1 MMGKGAYLK
10 RILAKMSIKPK
21 VKKEIEGT
29 TPPSVFIG
37 SANYPYV
44 YAGPMLTEVEK
55 SALFDYPEK
64 WVGLSQQKIIEFRMN
79 LIRGKRRVKVD
90 KVDRY
95 VEMLQEAVLSARE
108 VDSEAAFKSI
118 SQRAV
123 VEDEST
129 YGPSGTLEK
138 WEISPSRWER
148 NLEKVFYDEQK
159 AGEAI
164 VELYNRGV
172 PLSKIQKALS
182 VGAMGVK
189 RRLVPTRWAITAV
202 DSTVGTHLF
211 SEARYEESLEE
222 FLLYEFEN
230 HKNHFAIILTPPP
243 WQYEW
248 IEAFI
253 EVAGERTA
261 IFSDFEEGKE
271 KKEYSCVGGCYYSCK
286 LALLEHMRK
295 KRFFGGAFVLREAR
309 KGYVPLG
316 VFTVRENM
324 RAALKGEPKRFPT
337 LREAL
342 KEAAKS
348 LQLPLSTFL
357 NHSRL
362 LVKALRSQQTTLAA
376 FR

>member
-1 MMGKGAYLK
+1 MGKGAYLK

-21 VKKEIEGT
+21 VKKELEGT

-37 SANYPYV
+37 SAHYPYV
-44 YAGPMLTEVEK
+44 YAGPMLTEAEE

-64 WVGLSQQKIIEFRMN
+64 WVEIPQQKIIEFRMN

-90 KVDRY
+90 RIDRY
-95 VEMLQEAVLSARE
+95 VELLQEAVLSARE
-108 VDSEAAFKSI
+108 VDSEAQFKNI
-118 SQRAV
+118 SGALRI
-123 VEDEST
+123 EDESA
-129 YGPSGTLEK
+129 YGPSGTLER
-138 WEISPSRWER
+138 WEIAPARWEH

-164 VELYNRGV
+164 VELYSRGV

-189 RRLVPTRWAITAV
+189 RKLVPTRWAITAV
-202 DSTVGTHLF
+202 DSIIGEHLF
-211 SEARYEESLEE
+211 SEARYSEGLEE
-222 FLLYEFEN
+222 YLLYQFEN
-230 HKNHFAIILTPPP
+230 HNNHFAIILTPPP

-261 IFSDFEEGKE
+261 IFSDFEEGKG

-286 LALLEHMRK
+286 LAILEHMK
-295 KRFFGGAFVLREAR
+295 KNKFFGGAFVLREAR

-324 RAALKGEPKRFPT
+324 RAALKERPKRFPN
-337 LREAL
+337 LKEAL
-342 KEAAKS
+342 REAAKS
-348 LQLPLSTFL
+348 LQLPLTTFL

-362 LVKALRSQQTTLAA
+362 LAKALRTQQTTLAL